1 MIPPA
6 GSVTPTRHEVT
17 PVAVPAGDDIELSE
31 DVDFDA
37 DHADFDPASEIEP
50 RWLDRLRPRGM
61 RSHEFE
67 GEI

>member
-6 GSVTPTRHEVT
+6 EKVGPGRSNATR
-17 PVAVPAGDDIELSE
+17 VALSAGDDIELSE
-31 DVDFDA
+31 D
-37 DHADFDPASEIEP
+37 ADFDPDPEIEP

-67 GEI
+67 EEI

>member
-6 GSVTPTRHEVT
+6 GSAVPRRRETV
-17 PVAVPAGDDIELSE
+17 PVAAPAGDDIELSE
-31 DVDFDA
+31 DVDFDY
-37 DHADFDPASEIEP
+37 DPEIEP

-67 GEI
+67 EEI